1 MAKYFGGGSGGG
13 GGLPA
18 PGPAGDVLTSNGSA
32 WVSAG
37 ATPFDISAFAAV
49 APVVMIGANVVNP
62 SFTAAETQAPT
73 VLGLTNND
81 NAENKNVVAT
91 PTAFS
96 SSQSYTK
103 TANNAAVTFTLAGS
117 DGITPDSRQTTISWR
132 PLVYH
137 GVAAAGANTE
147 AGIKALA
154 SSALQA
160 SRATSYTDNAGVAQY
175 LYWAAPASYGT
186 PTFTVG
192 GFAGGFSLV
201 SNTIALT
208 LNGVTQNYQLWQ
220 SDVAALGSTAVVVS

>member
-1 MAKYFGGGSGGG
+1 MAKYFGGGESG

-18 PGPAGDVLTSNGSA
+18 PGAAGNILTSNGSE

-37 ATPFDISAFAAV
+37 STPFDISAFAAGTAAV
-49 APVVMIGANVVNP
+49 LIGTTVTNP
-62 SFTAAETQAPT
+62 SFTAAQTQPPT
-73 VLGLTNND
+73 SLALTNND

-103 TANNAAVTFTLAGS
+103 TANNASVTFTLTGS
-117 DGITPDSRQTTISWR
+117 DGITPDARNASISWR

-137 GVAAAGANTE
+137 GVAAAGVNTE

-192 GFAGGFSLV
+192 GFSGGFSLV

-208 LNGVTQNYQLWQ
+208 LNGITQNYQLWQ
-220 SDVAALGSTAVVVS
+220 SDTAALGSTAVVVS